1 MDEGVFVPQVN
12 LAILPIAIL
21 LLGMAAQALLAR
33 VLSSSGKGWLAFG
46 TSMLALAGVAAI
58 WPAIL
63 RGETLDL
70 VLGAWDGPVTLAY
83 HIDGLSMLFALM
95 GTGIGSAVLLFS
107 VSYMSHDESVT
118 RFYILMQLFIA
129 GLVNL
134 VYSANLL
141 LMYASW
147 EIVGICSF
155 LLVGFWYR
163 QRDAA
168 AGARKVLVIT
178 HAAGYALLAAI
189 LILFA
194 RTGTLMWTDPRIG
207 AAFTTGVFVLMFVA
221 AMAKSVQFPLHT
233 WIPSA
238 MAAPS
243 PVSALLHSACYVTAG
258 VYLVARMHSFT
269 VWPVAWQTGVVW
281 VGTVTMLVGVLF
293 AMIQSDSKKMLAFST
308 VSQIGYMIL
317 GLGLSTSLGIIA
329 GLLHL
334 LNHGLFKGGLFLGA
348 GAIQHATGTRDMNK
362 LGGLGH
368 LMPSTAALW
377 MVSAASIAGVPLF
390 NGFVSKWLIYV
401 AALSAG
407 HVIPALIA
415 WMVSILTMFTLLKA
429 TSAMFFGDEGEASAG
444 AHESPKSMLF
454 GSGALAVG
462 CMVLGV
468 APQLGVIYAIAPSL
482 KGMPLVSGAASPS
495 WATLTSATSS
505 LYALAGLVLSIL
517 SLVVGGAIYVF
528 ATRRARGAIAPTAP
542 ARPVMVSAT
551 GPAAFALASVGI
563 QRAEPVSSFTG
574 GEPLTAEGR
583 MCANDFSALVT
594 AGLAPVFT
602 WTDPDRYL
610 LGIWHGTLAVCN
622 AAGRVSE
629 WLEQRALAA
638 LIVFAAAIGIVAAT
652 ASGVARTAVEAM
664 AAETQWPLFAA
675 VAVALVALL
684 LAQSTVAEQ
693 RRYAWLAALSGALV
707 LGGLAAH
714 GAFLRLAL
722 LESAAFGAVL
732 LLVLNGVDKLARN
745 AYLTAAA
752 LSAIALV
759 AGTLLLPSG
768 SAGLVLALF
777 LIGFAVKLALVPTYL
792 WMPAM
797 ARRTPAALVGLIV
810 AVVDVAAFGELIALR
825 SDAAWLFEPAW
836 PWLSLALLS
845 ALGGAGLMLAQH
857 SVKRM
862 LALSAVVGAGFIVT
876 GVTLAG
882 PHGLPGAAL
891 AAAADALAMGLLFT
905 CVSAAER
912 DGDVTLASRE
922 LARRHPLASAGFLL
936 GAFTALGIPF
946 TAGWPGHWRI
956 YAAANGDGWLP
967 LAILIVATI
976 LSVLAYARVIA
987 LVWWGGSD
995 TGPAE
1000 KDTTRSWKTI
1010 WTSEGAALGAAIV
1023 LLLAA
1028 CVAAGLIPGIL

>member
-1 MDEGVFVPQVN
+1 VPQFS
-12 LAILPIAIL
+12 LAVLPIATL
-21 LLGMAAQALLAR
+21 LLGMVIQALLAR

-46 TSMLALAGVAAI
+46 TSMLAMAGVAAT
-58 WPAIL
+58 WPTVL
-63 RGETLDL
+63 RGEAIDL
-70 VLGAWDGPVTLAY
+70 VLGSWDGPITLAY
-83 HIDGLSMLFALM
+83 HVDGLSLLFALM

-107 VSYMSHDESVT
+107 VGYMSKDESAT
-118 RFYILMQLFIA
+118 RFYIVMQLFIA

-163 QRDAA
+163 QREAA

-194 RTGTLMWTDPRIG
+194 RTGTLTWTDPRIG
-207 AAFTTGVFVLMFVA
+207 PAFTTGVFVLMFIA

-258 VYLVARMHSFT
+258 VYLVARMHSFA

-281 VGTVTMLVGVLF
+281 VGTVTMLVGILF

-308 VSQIGYMIL
+308 VSQIGYMML

-368 LMPSTAALW
+368 LMPSTTALW
-377 MVSAASIAGVPLF
+377 VISAASIAGVPLF

-407 HVIPALIA
+407 YVIPALIA
-415 WMVSILTMFTLLKA
+415 WIVSIMTMFTLLKA

-444 AHESPKSMLF
+444 AHESPRSMLF

-462 CMVLGV
+462 CIVLGV
-468 APQLGVIYAIAPSL
+468 APQLGVIYAVAPSL
-482 KGMPLVSGAASPS
+482 KGMALASDTLLS
-495 WATLTSATSS
+495 WADLTSATSS
-505 LYALAGLVLSIL
+505 LYTLAGLVLSIL
-517 SLVVGGAIYVF
+517 SLVVGGVIYVL
-528 ATRRARGAIAPTAP
+528 ATRRRRGALP
-542 ARPVMVSAT
+542 ARKIVARPTMVSAT
-551 GPAAFALASVGI
+551 GPAGLALAAVGI
-563 QRAEPVSSFTG
+563 QHVEPLTTFTG
-574 GEPLTAEGR
+574 GEPLCAEGR
-583 MCANDFSALVT
+583 MRANDFSALLVT
-594 AGLAPVFT
+594 GLAPVYA
-602 WTDPDRYL
+602 WVDPDRYL
-610 LGIWHGTLAVCN
+610 LAIWHGTLAACG
-622 AAGRVSE
+622 AAGRAGE
-629 WLEQRALAA
+629 WLERHALAA
-638 LIVFAAAIGIVAAT
+638 VAAFAAAIGIVAAT
-652 ASGVARTAVEAM
+652 TSGVTRTAAEAGG
-664 AAETQWPLFAA
+664 AATPWPLFAA
-675 VAVALVALL
+675 VAIALLALL
-684 LAQSTVAEQ
+684 LVQASVAEL
-693 RRYAWLAALSGALV
+693 RRHAWLAAVSGALV
-707 LGGLAAH
+707 LGGVAAQEP
-714 GAFLRLAL
+714 FLRLAL
-722 LESAAFGAVL
+722 LEAAAFGAVV
-732 LLVLNGVDKLARN
+732 LLVLNGVDRVARN
-745 AYLTAAA
+745 AYLAAA
-752 LSAIALV
+752 VLSALAL
-759 AGTLLLPSG
+759 ASATILLPSG
-768 SAGLVLALF
+768 PAGLVLALF
-777 LIGFAVKLALVPTYL
+777 LVGFAVKLALVPTYL
-792 WMPAM
+792 WLPTM
-797 ARRTPAALVGLIV
+797 ALRTPAALVGLIV
-810 AVVDVAAFGELIALR
+810 AVIDVAAFGELIMLR
-825 SDAAWLFEPAW
+825 HEAAWLFEPTW

-857 SVKRM
+857 SLKRM
-862 LALSAVVGAGFIVT
+862 LALSTVVGAGFIVA
-876 GVTLAG
+876 GVSLAG
-882 PHGLPGAAL
+882 PYGLAGAAL

-905 CVSAAER
+905 SISAVES

-956 YAAANGDGWLP
+956 YAAANGAGWP
-967 LAILIVATI
+967 ALAVLIVATI
-976 LSVLAYARVIA
+976 LSVLAYARVVA
-987 LVWWGGSD
+987 LVWWGENE
-995 TGPAE
+995 TEPAE
-1000 KDTTRSWKTI
+1000 KNPPHPWKTI
-1010 WTSEGAALGAAIV
+1010 WTSEGAAMGVAIV
-1023 LLLAA
+1023 LLLLA
-1028 CVAAGLIPGIL
+1028 CVAAGLVPGIL